1 MKISLPKIGSKDSPK
16 QEKKVKGSSPKSE
29 SPIDDVMPLV
39 QDDFDVLP
47 PAPQTVV
54 VKSPPAGLLTVDKVL
69 AVRFNRAKEGYVYS
83 QVEAFIEQ
91 IKTTLQYLENDKFEK
106 ATQLHA
112 NAEEINDLNERI
124 QTLQATIEVFRVS
137 GDPVTNTDG
146 SYLTLSQVPA
156 GMEEVMAKNIEI
168 ESLKNQLAQV
178 SAEKEEALENARV
191 AWQEEA
197 TLRKYIEEDLLPWVK
212 SREALI
218 ASISAPV
225 VEAPVVET
233 PVVEA
238 PVVVAPAV
246 EVPVAVAPTVEAPV
260 VEAPVVV
267 APTVE
272 APVVVAPAVEVP
284 VAVAPAVEVPVAE
297 TPDPIVMPV
306 VVAPVAETPEVELP
320 VEEIDEEVQQVTSSD
335 DGWDIEPEDLKK
347 EDEFIETIV
356 HESSN
361 NLSDNPSIQERK
373 IVISNSRKDILTSS
387 PELAMLAESGLDID
401 IVEDQEEPKLL
412 APTES
417 DSKLNPVL
425 ALSPEAIIAKEDSL
439 RENS

>member
-39 QDDFDVLP
+39 QDDFDLLP

-246 EVPVAVAPTVEAPV
+246 EVPVAVAP
-260 VEAPVVV
+260 
-267 APTVE
+267 
-272 APVVVAPAVEVP
+272 
-284 VAVAPAVEVPVAE
+284 AVEVPVAE